1 MQIVY
6 IIIFVIVG
14 RYIYFR
20 LDYATLISFIYYKRF
35 FKKIWIKILILEI
48 RNLINRTRLG
58 SQNL

>member
-14 RYIYFR
+14 VYIYIR

-35 FKKIWIKILILEI
+35 FKKKKWFNILINI
-48 RNLINRTRLG
+48 RDTH
-58 SQNL
+58 SK

>member
-20 LDYATLISFIYYKRF
+20 LDYATLISFIYYKIF

-48 RNLINRTRLG
+48 QNLINRTRLG